1 MIPIL
6 TSASSSP
13 APFAPAP
20 PAPVPAPS
28 DVARVA
34 PSTIVSLS
42 GAQSA
47 EPSPVYV
54 KPSPIVWQ
62 TRSNDAVTT
71 RMARQYA
78 AATDTGRFSGLGAA
92 LVDKFASDGADFVQS
107 VSTGASSGATATA
120 FRLSVAT
127 ASGAHVTF
135 AVMGGDGE
143 LMVQATATGSLDDKE
158 RTALAGLA
166 DGFQKA
172 IDGLLAQPPKIDL
185 SSLASFDKT
194 VLGSID
200 VSATLGKDVPTTF
213 AMHADATARSLR
225 LVSASGTIDIGVD
238 ASNPAMLGTVA
249 QRRNAVANYLEQIDK
264 ATARGHGD
272 RELATMYKDAFAQ
285 LHGADD
291 VPPGNTRP
299 MASVLSK
306 SEHAMLSGLADFH
319 ASVSRRSVASNP
331 MRADELD
338 GFSYDM
344 VQETHIANPG
354 MRDRE
359 LSQHRS
365 THLLASFHSPLYA
378 GATLSLTDD
387 PRSQNY
393 IYTQIDDR
401 SDSLA
406 EIAYRD
412 GALVKAT
419 LTQTASQSTHNM
431 KYVMG
436 KLVEDTTLPA
446 SRSSTQDFLSLLTDA
461 EDDSQPA
468 TRAREAQRMRIY
480 ASVNERMKLES
491 DPGML

>member
-1 MIPIL
+1 MISIL
-6 TSASSSP
+6 TSVPSAP
-13 APFAPAP
+13 APFAPVASV
-20 PAPVPAPS
+20 AAAS
-28 DVARVA
+28 DVVRAV

-42 GAQSA
+42 GAQAA
-47 EPSPVYV
+47 EPSPVYA
-54 KPSPIVWQ
+54 KPSPLVWQ
-62 TRSNDAVTT
+62 TRSNDAVTA

-78 AATDTGRFSGLGAA
+78 APTDTGRFSGLGAA
-92 LVDKFASDGADFVQS
+92 LVGRFASDGADFVQS
-107 VSTGASSGATATA
+107 VSTGATSGGTGTA
-120 FRLSVAT
+120 FRLSIAT

-135 AVMGGDGE
+135 AVMGGEGE
-143 LMVQATATGSLDDKE
+143 LTVQATTSGSLDDKE
-158 RTALAGLA
+158 RTAVAGLA

-172 IDGLLAQPPKIDL
+172 IDGLLAQPPKIDM
-185 SSLASFDKT
+185 SALASFDKT

-213 AMHADATARSLR
+213 AMHADASARSLK

-238 ASNPAMLGTVA
+238 ASNPAMLGTAA
-249 QRRNAVANYLEQIDK
+249 QRRNAMANYLEQIDK

-272 RELATMYKDAFAQ
+272 RDLARMYKDAFTQ
-285 LHGADD
+285 LQGADD

-306 SEHAMLSGLADFH
+306 SEHAMLSGLADFR
-319 ASVSRRSVASNP
+319 ASFSQQSVASNP
-331 MRADELD
+331 LRADELD

-344 VQETHIANPG
+344 SQETHIANPG

-359 LSQHRS
+359 LSQHRA
-365 THLLASFHSPLYA
+365 THLLASFHSPLYP
-378 GATLSLTDD
+378 GATLSLTED

-406 EIAYRD
+406 EIAYRN

-431 KYVMG
+431 KYIMG
-436 KLVEDTTLPA
+436 KLVEDTTVPA
-446 SRSSTQDFLSLLTDA
+446 SRTSTQDMLELLRDA
-461 EDDSQPA
+461 EDDGKPP
-468 TRAREAQRMRIY
+468 TRAREAQRESLY

-491 DPGML
+491 DPGLL